1 MRGVVFF
8 AKAKNTPAGRR
19 LLRCKCLSV
28 LVMRGVVFFA
38 KAKNTP
44 AGRRLKKSKINF
56 GLLLGSYCVR
66 TPTGFSPLSLP
77 CIENTQPE
85 G

>member
-1 MRGVVFF
+1 
-8 AKAKNTPAGRR
+8 
-19 LLRCKCLSV
+19 
-28 LVMRGVVFFA
+28 MRGVVFFA

-66 TPTGFSPLSLP
+66 TPTGFSPLAFRIKLNP
-77 CIENTQPE
+77 C
-85 G
+85 GVYFYSGG